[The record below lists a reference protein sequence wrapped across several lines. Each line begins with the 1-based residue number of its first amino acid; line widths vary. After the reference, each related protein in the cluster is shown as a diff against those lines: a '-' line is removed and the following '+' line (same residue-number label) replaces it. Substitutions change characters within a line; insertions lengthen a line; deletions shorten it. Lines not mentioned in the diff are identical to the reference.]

1 MFLLVT
7 VLTMTGPVASSGDEI
22 EWRPVQWSSTQ
33 QYVINILGLS
43 EYGVTSGGNYGSIL
57 QYKKPFPNG
66 YSPIKCEFYGDS
78 ICALDRLRDLE
89 ASVVMPKCDGEATSW
104 CIREFS
110 AVDATGLPVT
120 ATFIKYVEGSG
131 YPKNSEIGLPV
142 GGRISIWRLNTQ
154 KDSDPIYYALKFG
167 GAMSW
172 FTGKP
177 FYFQSSGSIFPI
189 RIDKN
194 PSYKATKQ
202 TSSDG
207 TFINYESG
215 LKCENAI
222 YLQDGEC
229 GVLDTFPE
237 NTGFKVS
244 FVVPNAITGF
254 LSARILKPTI
264 ASSPTD
270 SENKVITI
278 QGSPLRIPRL
288 GLAISKEQALILVP
302 NLGAAT
308 MNWSAGD
315 NRQDGD
321 TLKRFNILR
330 DFSGDKST
338 GNSRVW
344 NFATLDSSNSSTAG
358 FDTNGKLRVDY
369 STKCNISSSQL
380 LGSVSTNAMVLDPG
394 PPNFIDD
401 EFVYNVAG
409 MHYETDGVTP
419 FQGYYSLRIA
429 KSLAKCLYSNDGVP
443 IRAKVS
449 ITDESGALQSV
460 RTETVKADGDYY
472 AMELSGFT
480 FSKPVIRVKYE
491 FGNTVEATPV
501 PVTPTPTA
509 IPSASATPTPSVTPS
524 ASATPTPSV
533 TPSASATPTPTPNV
547 VKKLTIKCVKGK
559 LVKKVIA
566 VKPVC
571 PKGYKK
577 QPANK

>member
-1 MFLLVT
+1 MRKVAVLFLAMT
-7 VLTMTGPVASSGDEI
+7 LTLSGQVASAGDEI

-33 QYVINILGLS
+33 QYVINILGLGES
-43 EYGVTSGGNYGSIL
+43 DLAFGGNPGSIL
-57 QYKKPFPNG
+57 QYNSPTPTG

-78 ICALDRLRDLE
+78 ICTSNRLDLQ
-89 ASVVMPKCDGEATSW
+89 ASVVMPKCEGEATTW

-110 AVDATGLPVT
+110 AIDSTGLPVT

-154 KDSDPIYYALKFG
+154 KDSDPLYYALKFG
-167 GAMSW
+167 GAIRW

-194 PSYKATKQ
+194 PSYKAMKL
-202 TSSDG
+202 TSPDG
-207 TFINYESG
+207 RFINFQSG

-244 FVVPNAITGF
+244 FVVPNSITGF
-254 LSARILKPTI
+254 LSARIMKPTI

-270 SENKVITI
+270 SKNKVITI

-288 GLAISKEQALILVP
+288 GLALTRDQALVLNP
-302 NLGAAT
+302 NLGAYT
-308 MNWSAGD
+308 MNYGAFD
-315 NRQDGD
+315 NRQDGY
-321 TLKRFNILR
+321 TLKELNILR

-344 NFATLDSSNSSTAG
+344 NFATLDSSNSSIAG
-358 FDTNGKLRVDY
+358 FDANGKTRIDY
-369 STKCNISSSQL
+369 SAKCKISLNQL

-394 PPNFIDD
+394 PPNFVDG

-419 FQGYYSLRIA
+419 FKGYYSLKIA
-429 KSLAKCLYSNDGVP
+429 KSLAKCLYKNDGVP
-443 IRAKVS
+443 VRAIIS
-449 ITDESGALQSV
+449 ILDESGVSQSV
-460 RTETVKADGDYY
+460 RTESVTDDGDYY

-480 FSKPVIRVKYE
+480 FSKPIIHVKYE
-491 FGNTVEATPV
+491 FGNTVKATPAPV
-501 PVTPTPTA
+501 TRSPTVTPTTP
-509 IPSASATPTPSVTPS
+509 ATPTPSVTP
-524 ASATPTPSV
+524 
-533 TPSASATPTPTPNV
+533 V
-547 VKKLTIKCVKGK
+547 VAKKLTITCIKGK
-559 LVKKVIA
+559 LVKKVTA

-577 QPANK
+577 

>member
-1 MFLLVT
+1 MRKVAMFLLVT
-7 VLTMTGPVASSGDEI
+7 ALTMTGPVASSGDEI
-22 EWRPVQWSSTQ
+22 EWRPVPWSSNQ
-33 QYVINILGLS
+33 QYVINIVGLS
-43 EYGVTSGGNYGSIL
+43 EIELTAGGNYGSIL
-57 QYKKPFPNG
+57 QYNKPNPNG

-78 ICALDRLRDLE
+78 ICTTDRLRNLQ
-89 ASVVMPKCDGEATSW
+89 ASVVMPKCEGEGTSW
-104 CIREFS
+104 CIQEFS
-110 AVDATGLPVT
+110 AIDSTGLPVT

-131 YPKNSEIGLPV
+131 YPKNSEIGLPI
-142 GGRISIWRLNTQ
+142 GGRISIWRLNNQ
-154 KDSDPIYYALKFG
+154 KNSDPLYYALKFG
-167 GAMSW
+167 GAIGW

-177 FYFQSSGSIFPI
+177 FYFQSSGSIYPI

-194 PSYKATKQ
+194 PSYKATKL

-207 TFINYESG
+207 TFINYSSG

-229 GVLDTFPE
+229 GVIDSFPE

-244 FVVPNAITGF
+244 FIVPNAITGF

-278 QGSPLRIPRL
+278 QGSSLRIPRL
-288 GLAISKEQALILVP
+288 GLALSKEQALILQP
-302 NLGAAT
+302 NLGTAS
-308 MNWSAGD
+308 MNWSASD

-321 TLKRFNILR
+321 TLNRFNILR

-338 GNSRVW
+338 GYSRVW

-358 FDTNGKLRVDY
+358 FDVNGKLRVDY

-394 PPNFIDD
+394 PPNFVDD

-460 RTETVKADGDYY
+460 RTETVKGDGDYY
-472 AMELSGFT
+472 AMEISGFT

-491 FGNTVEATPV
+491 FGNMLEATPV
-501 PVTPTPTA
+501 PVAPTPTA
-509 IPSASATPTPSVTPS
+509 IPSASPTPTPSVTPS
-524 ASATPTPSV
+524 AS
-533 TPSASATPTPTPNV
+533 PTPTPRV
-547 VKKLTIKCVKGK
+547 VKKLTITCIKGK
-559 LVKKVIA
+559 LVKKVTA

-577 QPANK
+577 